1 MKDKTCV
8 LVTGGFDPL
17 HEGHLALFKHAREYG
32 DYLFVGVNSDKWLER
47 KKGKAFMSETTRLNI
62 VKELSCVDNALFFDV
77 INTTFSFSICNSF
90 ANIRTVSTH

>member
-62 VKELSCVDNALFFDV
+62 VKELFFVKIV
-77 INTTFSFSICNSF
+77 IDCKTRIISSNISNVFSTSNKLCCID
-90 ANIRTVSTH
+90 